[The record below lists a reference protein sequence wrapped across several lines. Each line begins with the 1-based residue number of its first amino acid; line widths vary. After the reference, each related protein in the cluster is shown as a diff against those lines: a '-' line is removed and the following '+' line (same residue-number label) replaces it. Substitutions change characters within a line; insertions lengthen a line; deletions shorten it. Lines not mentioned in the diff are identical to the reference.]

1 MTNLDLAVIGNCAI
15 GALLDTRARVVWACL
30 PDFGGDPVFC
40 SLLREPDPDDKQARG
55 FYEIALDNLAR
66 SEQRYLPGTAILV
79 TTLEDTSGCAIEITD
94 FAPRYRH
101 YQRHHRPTTIV
112 RLVRPVRGTP
122 RIRIRLRPAVDYGA
136 RAPEVTAGSNHIR
149 YVTPTM
155 TIRLTTDVPLS
166 YVQRETPFLLHDP
179 ITLILA
185 PDENLT
191 QPVFQAG
198 QTMLQRTRD
207 YWHTFVRF
215 LHLPFEWQEE
225 VMRAAITLKL
235 CSYEDTGAIV
245 AALTTSIPE
254 APNSGRNW
262 DYRYCWLRDAYFVVR
277 ALNRLGTTETLER
290 FLGYLG
296 NLAAADPDGYLQP
309 VYGIH
314 HQHALRERKVTSLPG
329 YRGMGP
335 VRVGNA
341 AYEQVQNDSYGSA
354 ILAVAQIFFDS
365 RLPEA
370 SVDLFQRLEKLGEQ
384 ARQRYDKPDAGLWEF
399 RHRPRVNTFSSVMC
413 WAACDRLARIATRLG
428 QKDRTRYWRAIAD
441 EMHDVICARAWNE
454 KRRRFGAVWDDDGT
468 DASLLLLQHVGFL
481 TRSDPRFKSTVEGIA
496 SELQS
501 ESGRLLYRYRE
512 DELGHAESAF
522 TVCSFWYVDALAA
535 LRQRTQAR
543 ELFEHLLTF
552 RNHVG
557 LYSEDILPE
566 TGEQWGNFP
575 QTYSMV
581 GLINS
586 AMQLSRPWEHA
597 F

>member
-1 MTNLDLAVIGNCAI
+1 VTNLDLAVIGNCGF
-15 GALLDTRARVVWACL
+15 GALLDQRGRVVWACL

-40 SLLREPDPDDKQARG
+40 SLLREPEHPDDPAARG
-55 FYEIALDNLAR
+55 FYEIALDDFTQ
-66 SEQRYLPGTAILV
+66 STQRYLPGTAILL
-79 TTLEDTSGCAIEITD
+79 TTLENTAGCAVEITD
-94 FAPRYRH
+94 FAPRYAH
-101 YQRHHRPTTIV
+101 YQRHHRPTTII
-112 RLVRPVRGTP
+112 RMVRPIRGSP
-122 RIRIRLRPAVDYGA
+122 RIRVRLRPAVDYGA
-136 RAPEVTAGSNHIR
+136 RSPEVTAGSNHLR

-155 TIRLTTDVPLS
+155 TLRLTTDVPLS
-166 YVQRETPFLLHDP
+166 HVQRETPFLLHDP
-179 ITLILA
+179 ITLILG

-191 QPVFQAG
+191 QPVPQAA
-198 QTMLQRTRD
+198 QTMLDRTRD
-207 YWHTFVRF
+207 YWRTFVRF

-225 VMRAAITLKL
+225 VIRAAITLKL
-235 CSYEDTGAIV
+235 CSFEDTGAIV
-245 AALTTSIPE
+245 ASMTTSIPE

-290 FLGYLG
+290 YLGYLG
-296 NLAAADPDGYLQP
+296 NLAAAAPDGYLQP

-314 HQHALRERKVTSLPG
+314 HQQGLPERTIASLPG

-341 AYEQVQNDSYGSA
+341 AYEQVQNDGYGSA

-370 SVDLFQRLEKLGEQ
+370 SVELFERLEKLGEQ
-384 ARQRYDKPDAGLWEF
+384 AHQRYDKPDAGLWEF
-399 RHRPRVNTFSSVMC
+399 RHLPRINTFSSVMC
-413 WAACDRLARIATRLG
+413 WAACDRLARIATRIGLS
-428 QKDRTRYWRAIAD
+428 KRARHWQGIAD
-441 EMHDVICARAWNE
+441 DMHETICARAWNAE
-454 KRRRFGAVWDDDGT
+454 LGRFAATWDDAGT

-481 TRSDPRFKSTVEGIA
+481 SRSDPRFKSTVEGVA
-496 SELQS
+496 KELRA
-501 ESGRLLYRYRE
+501 GKLLYRYRE
-512 DELGHAESAF
+512 DEFGHAETAF
-522 TVCSFWYVDALAA
+522 TVCTFWYVDALAA
-535 LRQRTQAR
+535 LRRRAEAR
-543 ELFEHLLTF
+543 ELFEHLLTL

-581 GLINS
+581 GLIHS